1 LDAQPGPVAELEEEP
16 PSTEWAKSYDG
27 ESYTRR
33 VGNVRAEVC
42 RDERHE
48 WTVMLTPVAFQF
60 GGWTASGPRQTVGSF
75 EGRRLAKREGDVQLA
90 GADVNSGALPSSP
103 CTCTLL
109 QLSGTRDRLRVPLR
123 TCPVHRCTASTS
135 SGPAS
140 ARRYPSRSGT
150 LTRSI
155 AATRH
160 EESSDVCT
168 MSMSRSSVE
177 CRGHTS
183 TVASFAGS
191 DARRCAEWPSA
202 ERGD

>member
-1 LDAQPGPVAELEEEP
+1 LDAQAGPVAELEEEP

-75 EGRRLAKREGDVQLA
+75 EGRRLAKREGDEQLA
-90 GADVNSGALPSSP
+90 ASDVNSGALPSSP

-109 QLSGTRDRLRVPLR
+109 QLSGSRDRLRVPLR
-123 TCPVHRCTASTS
+123 TCPVH
-135 SGPAS
+135 GF
-140 ARRYPSRSGT
+140 
-150 LTRSI
+150 
-155 AATRH
+155 H
-160 EESSDVCT
+160 EQ
-168 MSMSRSSVE
+168 RSSV
-177 CRGHTS
+177 RT
-183 TVASFAGS
+183 
-191 DARRCAEWPSA
+191 PLPQP
-202 ERGD
+202 